1 MVYLKVIAVPLT
13 FPLRDCFKKYTPSFI
28 ILILHDYFIFFVVAQ
43 EMLGGVDGIYGQG
56 QGPPSV
62 ASGPRNYGQG
72 RSRSIIIILYKS
84 TLCICVS
91 PCSLT

>member
-1 MVYLKVIAVPLT
+1 MIVLKDIH
-13 FPLRDCFKKYTPSFI
+13 PSFI
-28 ILILHDYFIFFVVAQ
+28 ILFLHDYFIFFVVAQ

-84 TLCICVS
+84 SYAFVYISVLELKTSTL
-91 PCSLT
+91 